1 MAEIWDAYDRQLQ
14 IIDKIALIRGE
25 PIPDGMYHLVCD
37 IVVKH
42 TDGTYLLMRRAF
54 EKHCGGMWELTAGGS
69 ALQNETPLEC
79 AVRELRE
86 ETGIDSSELQEI
98 GRIVHNAHH
107 SIYVEFMCVTDWDKN
122 AIRLQEG
129 ETVDYKWISR
139 AALLELETGALAS
152 ARTLTLVSE
161 LNL

>member
-1 MAEIWDAYDRQLQ
+1 MAEIWDAYDKHFQ
-14 IIDKIALIRGE
+14 KIEKVALIRGE

-42 TDGTYLLMRRAF
+42 TDGTYPLMRRAF
-54 EKHCGGMWELTAGGS
+54 EKHFGGMWELTAGGS

-86 ETGIDSSELQEI
+86 ETGIVSSGLQEI

-129 ETVDYKWISR
+129 ETIDYKWINR
-139 AALLELETGALAS
+139 AALAEMGADELAS
-152 ARTLTLVSE
+152 TRALTLILE
-161 LNL
+161 FNL